1 MIKNIIDLNFYIRED
16 AKANG
21 IQMGLTYF
29 IKLLYGNV
37 PARAFRYLK
46 SLRKY
51 EYSLNTHSV
60 LLIWRRFYNR
70 RLGAKY
76 NIAITPNTAG
86 YGLKLPHLEQGVIIN
101 CESMGNYCV
110 VNSGVVLGNKGLGK
124 SEERPIIGSSVN
136 FCVGCKVIGRIMIG
150 DNVIVAPN
158 AVVVKDVPANSI
170 VAGIPATV
178 IKSLSEKNI

>member
-1 MIKNIIDLNFYIRED
+1 MIEDKKYLQLFIRED
-16 AKANG
+16 VKANG
-21 IQMGLTYF
+21 I
-29 IKLLYGNV
+29 KLGFSYYVKLFYGNIN
-37 PARAFRYLK
+37 ARAFRYLK

-51 EYSLNTHSV
+51 EYSINTHG
-60 LLIWRRFYNR
+60 LLLFWRRFYNR

-76 NIAITPNTAG
+76 NIAITPNIAG